1 MTNEKILNIINERN
15 LHCVLNKFCLKNLNI
30 KTKTIFHEK
39 STKNKGKS
47 EWLHPDMVGF
57 QLTTSNWDSNII
69 EVCKNFYVSKAI
81 LYSFEL
87 KKSISLDTLREYYFQ
102 AVSNSS
108 WANEG
113 YLVTAHLDESN
124 TELVSELNRLVGAF
138 GIGIIKLD
146 ILNPEN
152 STIFLP
158 AKRKDALDGETMNKL
173 YSINSDYR
181 DFIHVITNSLK
192 INHIVEQYWDNPKDY
207 TELVDKINF
216 ELKNNTKNADITQ
229 DNFKISNINI
239 ENTCATEDNL
249 NNKIKEITFDTINPN
264 LMFTKPIYCKIKNKE
279 YTPTGWSN
287 LIILICKNLKEEDYE
302 TFKIVTESSKMFST
316 ENKKGHNFEKEL
328 GVYYFN
334 RDANNSFKEIVN
346 ILNICNIPLNECLL
360 RYEKIK

>member
-1 MTNEKILNIINERN
+1 MTNEEILNIINERN

-57 QLTTSNWDSNII
+57 ELTTSNWDSNII
-69 EVCKNFYVSKAI
+69 EVCKNFYVSKAN

-87 KKSISLDTLREYYFQ
+87 KKSISLDNLREYYFQ

-152 STIFLP
+152 SSIFLP

-207 TELVDKINF
+207 TELVEKINLT
-216 ELKNNTKNADITQ
+216 LKNNTKNTYIDQ
-229 DNFKISNINI
+229 NNFNTSNINQRR
-239 ENTCATEDNL
+239 ENL
-249 NNKIKEITFDTINPN
+249 NNNIEEITFDTINPN
-264 LMFTKPIYCKIKNKE
+264 LLFTKPIYCRIKNKE
-279 YTPTGWSN
+279 YIPTGWSN
-287 LIILICKNLKEEDYE
+287 LTLLICKNLKEENYE

-316 ENKKGHNFEKEL
+316 ENKKDYIFKKEL
-328 GVYYFN
+328 GLYYLN
-334 RDANNSFKEIVN
+334 RNANNSFKEIVN

-360 RYEKIK
+360 RYEKTK